1 MAEPSRIL
9 VVDDEPSITDLLSMA
24 LRYEGME
31 VEVAHLGRDALEAMG
46 SSGPIWSSSTS
57 CCPT

>member
-1 MAEPSRIL
+1 MTERSRIL

-31 VEVAHLGRDALEAMG
+31 VAVSHLGREALDAMTNFR
-46 SSGPIWSSSTS
+46 PTWSSST
-57 CCPT
+57 

>member
-31 VEVAHLGRDALEAMG
+31 VRGARTWAARP
-46 SSGPIWSSSTS
+46 SRP
-57 CCPT
+57 